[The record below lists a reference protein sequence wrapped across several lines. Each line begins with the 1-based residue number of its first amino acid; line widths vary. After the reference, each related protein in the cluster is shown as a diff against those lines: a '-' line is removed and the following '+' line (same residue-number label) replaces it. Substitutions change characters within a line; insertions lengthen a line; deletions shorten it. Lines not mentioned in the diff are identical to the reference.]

1 MIPLLRVGSMTV
13 IKDADMDYFQRRI
26 LHGKKATYF
35 VRDGQAFIYVE
46 DTKIEIVE
54 TGETGDVEPNPVLQ
68 ERGHTRIN
76 LAKDVRYEGVLRCEI
91 VNEQYYVF
99 AFVEY
104 SKTRAQKGNIVMLA
118 VGDLLREGEE

>member
-1 MIPLLRVGSMTV
+1 MTV

-26 LHGKKATYF
+26 LNGKKATYF
-35 VRDGQAFIYVE
+35 VRGGQAFIYVG
-46 DTKIEIVE
+46 DTKIEIV
-54 TGETGDVEPNPVLQ
+54 ETGDVEPNPVLQ

-76 LAKDVRYEGVLRCEI
+76 LTKDVRYEGVLRCEI
-91 VNEQYYVF
+91 VNGQYYIF

-104 SKTRAQKGNIVMLA
+104 SKSRAQKGNIVMLA